1 MIDITTFIGGLAAVC
16 TTVSNFPQLQKCWQT
31 GHAGDLSLRMF
42 SVLAA
47 GVALW
52 VVYGLLKQDWVI
64 IAANAISLV
73 LLGGILYFK
82 VRELGRS

>member
-1 MIDITTFIGGLAAVC
+1 
-16 TTVSNFPQLQKCWQT
+16 
-31 GHAGDLSLRMF
+31 MF